1 MQRPPAD
8 SEPHRRSTQPEAAH
22 SPPETPSAQE
32 TKKGAAKGPRAI
44 GGRRHRQNQSP
55 SSRSND
61 SAGRPDFA
69 PFAPWPELICREAA
83 GSQQWEVLLS
93 AAKSDVAEVRHRTR
107 PLASEDGEWRPPS
120 LWGWLSV
127 TLENGEQRHLSLFE
141 HAKPLIFKLGNN
153 WTGVGR
159 KVGAVSSGHYIIITP
174 NTWRRKGQSPV
185 DPQGCVGG
193 DFTAHYFL
201 AHAAEQ
207 TETELGG
214 FEEYQVVLASAC
226 INLDGDRVFDG
237 AERCPLFAGAVPK
250 LCAADSVVWARV
262 GEERDGGWKGENFRP
277 HHRSLSEVLQ
287 RREGRFF
294 LRVYDAAGKLL
305 DSVEFRYCAALREI
319 NVNGEPYSPDTLL
332 VPTASGHRPTTVRLL
347 GADGAT
353 LAPTLPNATSHAI
366 VRDGAIVV
374 EPHPDVDDLNCVL
387 ESGAGRIDIVIKLPR
402 IWWSTAGADGARDEW
417 RDTPLV
423 MTRQDFSERAN
434 ADMAI
439 RMRLP
444 PNIST
449 VKVGFDDEQD
459 RTYDTVIPLQDFV
472 DYTQIDQRLRR
483 DALLI
488 ARCGNEALPLVRVS
502 ADPAPVSPRSSSNR
516 RRPSRGN
523 LRRYAGWTRNAEPAM
538 PQSSFDVVEELWRSV
553 RQGVWSVLIVL
564 GDRAGHVGY
573 GIGTGTMLIDAR
585 RKSRAIARESV
596 VRVPRRGST
605 IPCPVDGRFRN
616 TYVSLE
622 PAPSGTGIDAVG
634 AGINAVLAVRTVMH
648 HAGVWDMKCRL
659 NGSAEAP
666 NVVRAVFDALK
677 KLPAQCGASRRRR
690 TVVGAK
696 ATKAE
701 GAGLA
706 RPMSPE

>member
-1 MQRPPAD
+1 M
-8 SEPHRRSTQPEAAH
+8 
-22 SPPETPSAQE
+22 
-32 TKKGAAKGPRAI
+32 
-44 GGRRHRQNQSP
+44 
-55 SSRSND
+55 
-61 SAGRPDFA
+61 
-69 PFAPWPELICREAA
+69 
-83 GSQQWEVLLS
+83 
-93 AAKSDVAEVRHRTR
+93 
-107 PLASEDGEWRPPS
+107 ASEDGEWRLPS

-127 TLENGEQRHLSLFE
+127 TLVNDEQRRLSLFE
-141 HAKPLIFKLGNN
+141 QAKPLIFKLGNN
-153 WTGVGR
+153 WIGVGR

-174 NTWRRKGQSPV
+174 NTWRRKGRPPV
-185 DPQGCVGG
+185 DPQRCVGG

-201 AHAAEQ
+201 AHGAEQ
-207 TETELGG
+207 SETELGG
-214 FEEYQVVLASAC
+214 FEECQIALASAC
-226 INLDGDRVFDG
+226 INLDGDRIFDG

-294 LRVYDAAGKLL
+294 IRVYDAARKLL

-319 NVNGEPYSPDTLL
+319 KVNGEPYSPDTLL

-353 LAPTLPNATSHAI
+353 LAPTLPNAASHAT
-366 VRDGAIVV
+366 VRDGVIVV

-402 IWWSTAGADGARDEW
+402 IWWSTAGGDGARDEW
-417 RDTPLV
+417 RDTPLA
-423 MTRQDFSERAN
+423 MTRQEFSDRAN

-444 PNIST
+444 PNMPNINT

-459 RTYDTVIPLQDFV
+459 RTYQTVIPLQDFV
-472 DYTQIDQRLRR
+472 DYTQIDRPLHR

-502 ADPAPVSPRSSSNR
+502 ADPAPAVCSSPANR
-516 RRPSRGN
+516 RRSSRGN
-523 LRRYAGWTRNAEPAM
+523 RRRYTGRTRNAELTM
-538 PQSSFDVVEELWRSV
+538 SQSSLEVGLVEEPWRSV

-564 GDRAGHVGY
+564 GNRAGRVGY

-585 RKSRAIARESV
+585 RKSRAIARNSM
-596 VRVPRRGST
+596 VRIPRRGST
-605 IPCPVDGRFRN
+605 IPCPVDGKFRN
-616 TYVSLE
+616 TYVLLE
-622 PAPSGTGIDAVG
+622 PAPSGT
-634 AGINAVLAVRTVMH
+634 GINAVLAVRTVMH
-648 HAGVWDMKCRL
+648 HAGVLDMTCRL
-659 NGSAEAP
+659 DGSTYAP

-677 KLPAQCGASRRRR
+677 KLPAQMRSVKTANGRWHESNV
-690 TVVGAK
+690 T
-696 ATKAE
+696 
-701 GAGLA
+701 
-706 RPMSPE
+706 